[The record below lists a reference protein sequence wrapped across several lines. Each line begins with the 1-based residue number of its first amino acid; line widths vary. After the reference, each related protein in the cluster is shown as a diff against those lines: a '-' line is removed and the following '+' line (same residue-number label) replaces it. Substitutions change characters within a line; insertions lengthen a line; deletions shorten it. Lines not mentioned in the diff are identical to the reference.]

1 MIVILG
7 YRDVKWI
14 AQRHIVS
21 VKDES
26 WTQAFC
32 LKFYALSILTHDLK
46 FSKFGNQI
54 GREEVKLALFVD
66 DMILYKE
73 NLKDFTKKLLEQI
86 NEFSEISEYKI
97 NIQKSVAFLYTNNNY
112 QKKWWKQSHFQ
123 MHQKE

>member
-7 YRDVKWI
+7 YRDVKWR

-26 WTQAFC
+26 WTQAFY
-32 LKFYALSILTHDLK
+32 LKLYALSILTHDSK

-54 GREEVKLALFVD
+54 GREEVKLALFAD
-66 DMILYKE
+66 GMILYKE

-86 NEFSEISEYKI
+86 NEFSEISGYKI
-97 NIQKSVAFLYTNNNY
+97 NIQRSVTFLYTDNNH
-112 QKKWWKQSHFQ
+112 QKKW
-123 MHQKE
+123 

>member
-1 MIVILG
+1 MYLFIHSANNNNNNDSKLG
-7 YRDVKWI
+7 YRDVKWL

-86 NEFSEISEYKI
+86 NEFSKAE
-97 NIQKSVAFLYTNNNY
+97 
-112 QKKWWKQSHFQ
+112 
-123 MHQKE
+123 

>member
-1 MIVILG
+1 MLPILNVILEVVATATIWETEKKG
-7 YRDVKWI
+7 I
-14 AQRHIVS
+14 
-21 VKDES
+21 
-26 WTQAFC
+26 
-32 LKFYALSILTHDLK
+32 
-46 FSKFGNQI
+46 QI